1 VIKPR
6 RRRCLCCQKL
16 FSRDPRLRHR
26 QKYCSE
32 PACRA
37 ASKQSSQRR
46 WLRKA
51 DNNEYFRGEQHV
63 DRVQAW
69 RAKNPGYWRKPALI
83 GEPLQEMILAQ
94 AHDPVRKYG
103 SLALQ
108 ETRSGQIPDLREKS
122 GLLGRPALQDSM
134 S

>member
-1 VIKPR
+1 VIKTR

-16 FSRDPRLRHR
+16 FSRDPRLRQR

-32 PACRA
+32 PECRA

-46 WLRKA
+46 WLGKS
-51 DNNEYFRGEQHV
+51 DNVEYFRGEQHV
-63 DRVQAW
+63 ERVQAW
-69 RAKNPGYWRKPALI
+69 RAQNPGYWRKPALI

-94 AHDPVRKYG
+94 LHDPVGKLS

-108 ETRSGQIPDLREKS
+108 ETRPVQATDSRERSGSLRDF
-122 GLLGRPALQDSM
+122 ALQDSM
-134 S
+134 